1 MSEDI
6 DIKVMLTIKMLLLER
21 NILQRIVQ
29 DAVDIFEESLELLD
43 PNSSLV
49 NKISEWCESIE
60 EYKDCH
66 NLADYKGEE

>member
-6 DIKVMLTIKMLLLER
+6 KVTLTIKMLALER

-49 NKISEWCESIE
+49 NKISEWCEAIE

>member
-6 DIKVMLTIKMLLLER
+6 DIETVLTIKMLALER

-29 DAVDIFEESLELLD
+29 DAVDIFEESLEFLD

-49 NKISEWCESIE
+49 SKIGEWCESIE

-66 NLADYKGEE
+66 NLGDYKGEE